1 MLQFLKTHK
10 KPLSLIIK
18 ETYFALNIFFII
30 TIIFSTLL
38 YFYVLNNSNN
48 INYKQVKLT
57 LSQNS
62 LISEHQM
69 LKAQILDTSSFS
81 NISYDIFHNLD
92 MQKPQQI
99 IYIKPRKISLEK

>member
-30 TIIFSTLL
+30 TIIFSTIL
-38 YFYVLNNSNN
+38 YFYLLNNSNN
-48 INYKQVKLT
+48 INYKRVKLT
-57 LSQNS
+57 LNQNK

-69 LKAQILDTSSFS
+69 LKTQILNTSSFS
-81 NISYDIFHNLD
+81 NISQDIFHTLN
-92 MQKPQQI
+92 MQKPKQV
-99 IYIKPRKISLEK
+99 IYIKPRNISLEK